1 MDYCVNNGLIS
12 IHAPAK
18 GATVAHRAYPP
29 MLSFQSTL
37 PRRERRIPP
46 QKFENLSVDFNPRS
60 REGSDLVSKTNFF
73 LPEKFQS
80 TLPRRERQQPNP
92 IIVFIEDFNPRS
104 REGSDLLIKYSVLN
118 SMDFNPRSRE
128 GSDSCSS
135 CLSPHAFISIHAPA
149 KGATDLVLDL
159 SRSIFISI
167 HAPAKGATEEKGFIP
182 LRDMEFQSTLPR
194 RERHPPFL
202 ALSTMTRFQSTLPR
216 RERLPFG
223 ETGKGILNFNPR
235 SREGSDLSSIHRQSR
250 SR

>member
-1 MDYCVNNGLIS
+1 MDYCVNNGLISIHAPAKGATKVFLEKDGDRRIS

-37 PRRERRIPP
+37 PRRERPSNKI
-46 QKFENLSVDFNPRS
+46 LSVKLY
-60 REGSDLVSKTNFF
+60 G
-73 LPEKFQS
+73 FQS
-80 TLPRRERQQPNP
+80 TLPRRERLTTSEQ
-92 IIVFIEDFNPRS
+92 S
-104 REGSDLLIKYSVLN
+104 LATSG
-118 SMDFNPRSRE
+118 
-128 GSDSCSS
+128 
-135 CLSPHAFISIHAPA
+135 ISIHAPA

>member
-1 MDYCVNNGLIS
+1 MGLIHSRLFQSTLPRRERRKRWFRNADFLHFNPRSREGSDQYNSVRSGAERFQSTLPRRERPSNKILSVKLYGFQSTLPRRERLTTSEQSLATSGIS

-18 GATVAHRAYPP
+18 GAT
-29 MLSFQSTL
+29 S
-37 PRRERRIPP
+37 
-46 QKFENLSVDFNPRS
+46 
-60 REGSDLVSKTNFF
+60 
-73 LPEKFQS
+73 
-80 TLPRRERQQPNP
+80 P
-92 IIVFIEDFNPRS
+92 ISGTFYHDE
-104 REGSDLLIKYSVLN
+104 
-118 SMDFNPRSRE
+118 
-128 GSDSCSS
+128 
-135 CLSPHAFISIHAPA
+135 
-149 KGATDLVLDL
+149 
-159 SRSIFISI
+159 ISI